1 MASNQ
6 IFNRRIRY
14 NSTLEGCLVALHYQE
29 QILMKQ
35 YNFDTQTESY
45 RKGKVPHALYK
56 QQEFTS
62 PFGKKQSPLL

>member
-1 MASNQ
+1 
-6 IFNRRIRY
+6 
-14 NSTLEGCLVALHYQE
+14 
-29 QILMKQ
+29 MKQ